1 MAEAPW
7 KRCRKNTS
15 EPTEAAERPE
25 PPAAPAATL
34 VLMGTLGGDQ
44 PEQLAALEAEGD
56 AIQALLDRTRRLRL
70 SAPFAARSP
79 SATSSQRAPLAARL
93 TLQSARRRTLLVAT
107 NKRPR

>member
-15 EPTEAAERPE
+15 EPTETAERPE

-44 PEQLAALEAEGD
+44 PEQLAALDAEGD

-70 SAPFAARSP
+70 SAPFATRSP

-107 NKRPR
+107 KKRPR